1 MASEEEEFLFG
12 FYTEDEEDPAAAE
25 AKEQRAKRRAE
36 GEWGKEKVM
45 AKYKEQ
51 QMELQLKYLESLK
64 SSEYPI
70 RVDRKTTK
78 SPMRN
83 LHNGIGGPEL
93 YTSLNVLAV
102 KLIKCSVQFPIDVY
116 GHVSVR
122 DDIDAK
128 RVFIFRRVRD
138 NCQKINDAQ
147 GAFLSL
153 TGPSRGIVL
162 HSVLHIEVDLKIR
175 SLDPESDVE
184 IANCCLEDKVATSYS
199 KVIRSR
205 VAGPLCSVDLT
216 YAPVHEAVEATFKF
230 TLSQIKASIKRPNGS
245 VARQWQPFNKDNKE
259 HCEILGKITVGIS
272 GIAEG
277 VLLYDG
283 SSSVGEGGLIRLQR
297 RVVAAPM
304 WLPLYINTVSRDG
317 KNTTTSVCPTNCGC
331 QTFIVTAG
339 SYELKGAIVWS
350 SLYSSKADDVHMG
363 IRPVKLSSQL

>member
-1 MASEEEEFLFG
+1 MASEEEDFLFG
-12 FYTEDEEDPAAAE
+12 SYTEDEEDLAAAE
-25 AKEQRAKRRAE
+25 AKEQRARRRAE
-36 GEWGKEKVM
+36 GEWGIEKVI
-45 AKYKEQ
+45 AKHKEQ
-51 QMELQLKYLESLK
+51 QMELRLKYLESLK
-64 SSEYPI
+64 SSEYPN
-70 RVDRKTTK
+70 RGDRKTTK

-128 RVFIFRRVRD
+128 RVFLFRRVRD

-162 HSVLHIEVDLKIR
+162 HSALHIELDLKIR
-175 SLDPESDVE
+175 SLDSERDIE

-205 VAGPLCSVDLT
+205 VTGPLCSVDLT

-230 TLSQIKASIKRPNGS
+230 TLSRIKTIIKRPNGS
-245 VARQWQPFNKDNKE
+245 VARQWRPFDKDNKE

-283 SSSVGEGGLIRLQR
+283 SSLVGEGGLIRLQR
-297 RVVAAPM
+297 RVVAAPL
-304 WLPLYINTVSRDG
+304 WLPLSINTVSRDG
-317 KNTTTSVCPTNCGC
+317 KNATTSVDPTNCGC
-331 QTFIVTAG
+331 QTFVVTAC
-339 SYELKGAIVWS
+339 SYELEGTIVWS

>member
-12 FYTEDEEDPAAAE
+12 SYTEDEEDLAAAE
-25 AKEQRAKRRAE
+25 AKEQRARRRAE
-36 GEWGKEKVM
+36 GEWGIEKVI
-45 AKYKEQ
+45 AQHKER
-51 QMELQLKYLESLK
+51 QMELQFKYLERLK
-64 SSEYPI
+64 SSDYQVADAEPAQWN
-70 RVDRKTTK
+70 RWT
-78 SPMRN
+78 
-83 LHNGIGGPEL
+83 GAL
-93 YTSLNVLAV
+93 YFLNVLAI

-128 RVFIFRRVRD
+128 RVFLFRRVRD
-138 NCQKINDAQ
+138 HCQKINDAQ

-162 HSVLHIEVDLKIR
+162 HSALHIEIDLKIR
-175 SLDPESDVE
+175 SLDSERDIE
-184 IANCCLEDKVATSYS
+184 IANCCLEDKVATSCS

-230 TLSQIKASIKRPNGS
+230 TLSQIKTSIKRPNGS
-245 VARQWQPFNKDNKE
+245 VARQRQPFNKDNQE

-283 SSSVGEGGLIRLQR
+283 SSLVGEGGLIRLQR
-297 RVVAAPM
+297 RVVAAPL
-304 WLPLYINTVSRDG
+304 WLPLSINTVSRDG
-317 KNTTTSVCPTNCGC
+317 KNTTTSVYPSNCGC
-331 QTFIVTAG
+331 QTFVVTAA
-339 SYELKGAIVWS
+339 SYELEGTIVWS